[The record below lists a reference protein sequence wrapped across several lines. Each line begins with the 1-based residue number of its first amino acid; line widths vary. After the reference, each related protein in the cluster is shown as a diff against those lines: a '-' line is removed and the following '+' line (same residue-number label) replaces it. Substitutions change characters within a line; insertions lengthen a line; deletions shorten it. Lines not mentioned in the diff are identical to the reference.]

1 MRKISALLLTLATLF
16 SLLAVPASAASAG
29 PQLVTSGTAA
39 AAQELRLTGIPD
51 NCQSF
56 QATFTLSNAS
66 AAYSFVADNDLMLLP
81 GIYTTYQH
89 SGGSVTVYVTAKSGV
104 LTDTG
109 SLTLGTVSSADG
121 STFTVTGMSGV
132 KLLDSYTGDIELGG
146 SSGGGSDSGSGSSGS
161 SSTARAI
168 TIKASSGGSVSASA
182 SQAVQG
188 RTITLTATAQ
198 EGYVLESI
206 TAVNATGSTVALT
219 DVGGGKYTFTMP
231 SSAVTVTAVFAARSG
246 GNGGATGSQP
256 FVDVPAGAWYGEAVQ
271 YVYENGLMSGTGDGR
286 FSPEVT
292 TSRAMIVTIL
302 YRQAGSPAVTGGAAF
317 TDVAAGTWYTD
328 AVAWASANGI
338 VSGYGEGKFGP
349 NDPITREQMAAILCR
364 YAGYRGMDV
373 TKRAD
378 LSAFADAG
386 QVSDYALETMRWA
399 VAEGLITGT
408 SETTLSPAGS
418 ATRAQAALIL
428 MRFAALE
435 G

>member
-1 MRKISALLLTLATLF
+1 MRKHWLSLLLALTLLG
-16 SLLAVPASAASAG
+16 SLLAVPASAAAG
-29 PQLVTSGTAA
+29 GLQLVTSDTAA
-39 AAQELRLTGIPD
+39 ATQELKLTGVPAD
-51 NCQSF
+51 CQSL
-56 QATFTLSNAS
+56 QATFTLSEGGVS
-66 AAYSFVADNDLMLLP
+66 YGFAADTALAALP
-81 GIYTTYQH
+81 GLYTTYRQ
-89 SGGSVTVYVTAKSGV
+89 SGADVTLYVTAKTGV
-104 LTDTG
+104 LTETG
-109 SLTLGTVSSADG
+109 TLVLGTLSSADG
-121 STFTVTGMSGV
+121 STAFTVTGMSGV
-132 KLLDSYTGDIELGG
+132 KLLDPSTGDLTPGG
-146 SSGGGSDSGSGSSGS
+146 STGGGSDSGSGSSP
-161 SSTARAI
+161 TARPI
-168 TIKASSGGSVSASA
+168 TIKTSGGGSVTASA
-182 SQAVQG
+182 SQAVLG

-198 EGYVLESI
+198 EGYGLESI
-206 TAVNATGSTVALT
+206 TAVNAAGSTVALT

-231 SSAVTVTAVFAARSG
+231 AAAVTVTAVFAAQSG
-246 GNGGATGSQP
+246 GNGGTTGSQP

-317 TDVAAGTWYTD
+317 TDVADGTWYTD

-364 YAGYRGMDV
+364 YADYKGMDV

-378 LSAFADAG
+378 LSAFTDAS

-399 VAEGLITGT
+399 VAQGLITGT

>member
-16 SLLAVPASAASAG
+16 SLLAVPAAAAAS

-39 AAQELRLTGIPD
+39 ATQEIKLTGIPN

-56 QATFTLSNAS
+56 QATFTLSNDS
-66 AAYSFVADNDLMLLP
+66 ADYGFVADNDLMLLP

-146 SSGGGSDSGSGSSGS
+146 SSSGSGS

-168 TIKASSGGSVSASA
+168 TIKASSGGSVTASA
-182 SQAVQG
+182 AQAVQG

-206 TAVNATGSTVALT
+206 AVTNSAGRTVALT

-231 SSAVTVTAVFAARSG
+231 SSAVTVTAVFAAQSG
-246 GNGGATGSQP
+246 ENGGATGRQP
-256 FVDVPAGAWYGEAVQ
+256 FVDVPAGAWYEEAVQ

-292 TSRAMIVTIL
+292 TSRVMIVTIL
-302 YRQAGSPAVTGGAAF
+302 YRQAGSPAVTGSAAF
-317 TDVAAGTWYTD
+317 TDVEADTWYTD
-328 AVAWASANGI
+328 AVNWASANGI

-364 YAGYRGMDV
+364 YASYKGMDV

-378 LSAFADAG
+378 LSAFSDAG

>member
-16 SLLAVPASAASAG
+16 SLLAVPAAAAAAS

-39 AAQELRLTGIPD
+39 ATQEIKLTGIPN

-66 AAYSFVADNDLMLLP
+66 ADYGFVADNDLMLLP

-89 SGGSVTVYVTAKSGV
+89 SGSSVTVYVTAKSGV

-109 SLTLGTVSSADG
+109 SLTLGTLSSADG

-146 SSGGGSDSGSGSSGS
+146 SSGGSGS

-168 TIKASSGGSVSASA
+168 TIKASTGGSVTASA
-182 SQAVQG
+182 AQAVQG

-198 EGYVLESI
+198 EDYVLESI
-206 TAVNATGSTVALT
+206 AVTNSAGRTVALT
-219 DVGGGKYTFTMP
+219 DLGGGKYTFTMP
-231 SSAVTVTAVFAARSG
+231 SSAVTVTAVFAAQSG

-256 FVDVPAGAWYGEAVQ
+256 FVDVPAGAWYEEAVQ

-302 YRQAGSPAVTGGAAF
+302 YRQAGSPAVTGSAAF
-317 TDVAAGTWYTD
+317 TDVEAGTWYTD
-328 AVAWASANGI
+328 AVTWASANGI

-364 YAGYRGMDV
+364 YASYKGMDV

-378 LSAFADAG
+378 LSAFSDAG
-386 QVSDYALETMRWA
+386 QVSDYALETMRLA